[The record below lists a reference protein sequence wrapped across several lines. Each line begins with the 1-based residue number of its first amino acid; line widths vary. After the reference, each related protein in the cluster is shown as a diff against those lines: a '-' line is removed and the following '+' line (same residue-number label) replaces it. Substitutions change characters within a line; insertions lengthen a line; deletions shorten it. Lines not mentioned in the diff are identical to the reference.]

1 MKKERLELLIGAALL
16 AGAFAAQH
24 FFDLPWWAALLCYLI
39 PYLLLGFPVLR
50 EAAEGVLHGEMT
62 DENFLMSLATVG
74 ALAIGEYPEAVF
86 VMLFYRLGE
95 CFEDAA
101 SEKSREAVRSLSRL
115 LPEQVTL
122 ETPEGE
128 ITVSPEQAA
137 VGDVMVLSAGQRIP
151 LDGTVL
157 SGTAFLD
164 TSALTGEA
172 KPREAV
178 PGTPVASGCTV
189 LDGLLRVR
197 VTAPLEEST
206 VARIMKLTE
215 EAEEEKASGV
225 RFVTRFARI
234 YTPAVVGLA
243 VVIGVI
249 TPLFTGDWM
258 LWLRRALSLLVISC
272 PCALVLSVPLTFFCG
287 IGGASKRGILV
298 KGSLALEKLSRAK
311 IVALD
316 KTGTLTTGSFAVSR
330 VDGPEDTL
338 TLAASAEQYSSHPLA
353 QAIRKAC
360 PDAVKT
366 NDVRELAGRG
376 VEAVVDA
383 RRVLAGS
390 ARLMNENG
398 ISVPQT
404 TDNAVF
410 LSVDGAFYGTV
421 FLDDT
426 LKADAREA
434 LSALKKRKIEP
445 VMLTGDRRE
454 NAQKTAEALGIE
466 DVRAELLPE
475 DKGEVM
481 QSLKQRGTAVF
492 VGDGIND
499 ALVLARADVG
509 IAMGA
514 MGAQAAVEAAD
525 VVLMDDT
532 VLKVEES
539 IRTAQKTVRIA
550 RENVAAAL
558 AVKLAVTV
566 LSLLGFVG
574 LPAAVFADVGV
585 MVLTVMNAA
594 RGLWQRG

>member
-1 MKKERLELLIGAALL
+1 MKKERIVLLLGAALL
-16 AGAFAAQH
+16 SGAFAAQH
-24 FFDLPWWAALLCYLI
+24 CLDLPWWAALLCYLI

-50 EAAEGVLHGEMT
+50 EAAEGVLHGKMT

-74 ALAIGEYPEAVF
+74 ALALGEYPEAVF

-95 CFEDAA
+95 LFEDAA

-122 ETPEGE
+122 ETPAGE
-128 ITVSPEQAA
+128 KTVSPAQAA
-137 VGDVMVLSAGQRIP
+137 VGDVMILSAGQRIP

-164 TSALTGEA
+164 TAALTGEA

-178 PGTPVASGCTV
+178 PGDAVASGCTV

-197 VTAPLEEST
+197 VTAPSEDST

-215 EAEEEKASGV
+215 EAEEEKAGGV
-225 RFVTRFARI
+225 RFVTRFARV
-234 YTPAVVGLA
+234 YTPLVVSLA
-243 VVIGVI
+243 VSVGVI
-249 TPLFTGDWM
+249 VPLFSGGWT

-287 IGGASKRGILV
+287 IGGASKKGILI
-298 KGSLALEKLSRAK
+298 KGSLALENLSRTKFA
-311 IVALD
+311 ALD

-330 VDGPEDTL
+330 VTGPEDTL

-360 PDAVKT
+360 PDAGKPT
-366 NDVRELAGRG
+366 DVRELAGRG
-376 VEAVVDA
+376 VEAVVGS

-390 ARLMNENG
+390 ARLMNEHG
-398 ISVPQT
+398 ITVPET

-410 LSVDGAFYGTV
+410 LAVDGAFYGTV
-421 FLDDT
+421 FLEDAV
-426 LKADAREA
+426 KNDAREA
-434 LSALKKRKIEP
+434 VTALKKRKIEP

-454 NAQKTAEALGIE
+454 NAQKTAEALGI
-466 DVRAELLPE
+466 DNVRAELLPE

-514 MGAQAAVEAAD
+514 LGAQAAVEAAD
-525 VVLMDDT
+525 VVLMDDA
-532 VLKVEES
+532 VLKVDES
-539 IRTAQKTVRIA
+539 IRIAKKTVRIVW
-550 RENVAAAL
+550 ENVIFAI
-558 AVKLAVTV
+558 VIKLAVAV
-566 LSLLGFVG
+566 LSLLGLAG
-574 LPAAVFADVGV
+574 MAPAVFADVGV
-585 MVLTVMNAA
+585 MVLTVLNAA
-594 RGLWQRG
+594 RGLR